1 MVALSGAAFNS
12 KHTRGPGGLFAATA
26 AANGKPTGAWAAG
39 PIQSG
44 AAHGKTPD
52 PRVKA
57 LQSALNRLGMTD
69 EHGHPLLVDGKPGA
83 HTSAAIKKWQQ
94 ANGMKPTGVVDA
106 KTMVALLTGQTPA
119 KKASSVMRRTRPA
132 VKKTSAKK
140 PKPSA
145 VAKSRAAAYLANSSK
160 RGQSRLGGGI

>member
-1 MVALSGAAFNS
+1 MALSGSAFNS

-44 AAHGKTPD
+44 SAHGKTAD

-57 LQSALNRLGMTD
+57 LQQALNKLGITD
-69 EHGHPLLVDGKPGA
+69 EHGHPLLIDGKPGA

-106 KTMVALLTGQTPA
+106 RTMVALLTAKPPA
-119 KKASSVMRRTRPA
+119 KKAAAAMKRARPSA
-132 VKKTSAKK
+132 RKKSAPKRP
-140 PKPSA
+140 PKPTPSPASRA
-145 VAKSRAAAYLANSSK
+145 VATAGK
-160 RGQSRLGGGI
+160 RGQSRLGGGY